1 MPLLGFEVMPWAVSG
16 ERMLRGPH
24 KGRAFKVDKSQSSA
38 ASSSKQKKAQ
48 LCSGGK
54 CPLARLGLEGD
65 SEEHVA
71 ELPCCCLLIDPRRLS
86 AVKLQAF
93 CPTPLPTFLNYKAIH
108 LPQAQGIGKVVVDL
122 RRNPGMM
129 EAQCYKTERH
139 YLTMCHKWGRHQ
151 DRRTKKQEK
160 DLQDSQQP
168 WRRFSQQSFVNT

>member
-1 MPLLGFEVMPWAVSG
+1 MPLLGSEVMPWAVSG
-16 ERMLRGPH
+16 EHMLRGPH

-54 CPLARLGLEGD
+54 CPLARLGLGD

-122 RRNPGMM
+122 RRKRCQWKAETLAWWKHSAIKQKDITSQRATSGIDTMIEEQRNW
-129 EAQCYKTERH
+129 
-139 YLTMCHKWGRHQ
+139 LT
-151 DRRTKKQEK
+151 KQ
-160 DLQDSQQP
+160 
-168 WRRFSQQSFVNT
+168 